1 MTFYPKK
8 TADVRMIHY
17 TLSSDATIAHNGKII
32 FNSSSAS
39 SSGSNVSFDGSG
51 NLTLDE
57 KCSYYMILSP
67 DVVRNLPLS
76 SNRYIDIS
84 MYDSSGNQLLPN
96 TGASNVEFRATTANF
111 SNFSLIVTLKN
122 PNQTYSFRYT
132 NSNSNSATLKT
143 GTHLM
148 IMEFY

>member
-1 MTFYPKK
+1 MSYRTK
-8 TADVRMIHY
+8 TARVRFIYY

-32 FNSSSAS
+32 FNSTSAS
-39 SSGSNVSFDGSG
+39 SAGSNVSFDGSG

-57 KCSYYMILSP
+57 NCSYYMILSP
-67 DVVRNLPLS
+67 DVVRNLPLA

-84 MYDSSGNQLLPN
+84 MYDSGGTQLLPN
-96 TGASNVEFRATTANF
+96 TGASNVEFKATTALF

-132 NSNSNSATLKT
+132 NSNQNGATLKT

>member
-17 TLSSDATIAHNGKII
+17 TLSSDATIANNGKII

-51 NLTLDE
+51 NLTLDQN
-57 KCSYYMILSP
+57 CSYYMIFNPDITRASTNHKTITVAMYDQDDNKLSP
-67 DVVRNLPLS
+67 ATGS
-76 SNRYIDIS
+76 S
-84 MYDSSGNQLLPN
+84 
-96 TGASNVEFRATTANF
+96 TVEFRADDKQF
-111 SNFSLIVTLKN
+111 SNLSLFTTLNN
-122 PNQTYSFRYT
+122 PTKTYYFKY
-132 NSNSNSATLKT
+132 SNANGSATLKT
-143 GTHLM
+143 DTHLM